1 MLNGIA
7 SELTKLR
14 TGSTFFAFMM
24 AGIVFVAVASW
35 GILTSAHEAAA
46 GTALD
51 AAWATTE
58 VIRGWFAL
66 SLVIAM
72 FGAYFV
78 ARDIAQG
85 TAARSIVM
93 GGGRRPYVISKLAT
107 GAVIGAAGAGI
118 GAALSLPSA
127 WLLLL
132 TVDLSPSVTH
142 TGWMVLLGCA
152 AVNFAAG
159 IWGVCL
165 GLLVRNTIA
174 SLVTVVGLC
183 LVVEPGVQA
192 IAPAAGRL
200 LMTNAMGSL
209 YLDPRAGLLEV
220 PLAGI
225 TVLGWLLVLGAGG
238 YLVTMKKDLT

>member
-7 SELTKLR
+7 SEMTKLR
-14 TGSTFFAFMM
+14 TGYTFLAFMM
-24 AGIVFVAVASW
+24 AGTVFVLVASW
-35 GILTSAHEAAA
+35 GILTSAREAAA

-51 AAWATTE
+51 ATWATTE

-78 ARDIAQG
+78 ARDFAQG

-93 GGGRRPYVISKLAT
+93 GGGRRPYVISKLVA
-107 GAVIGAAGAGI
+107 GAVIGAIGAGV
-118 GAALSLPSA
+118 GAAFSLPSA
-127 WLLLL
+127 WALLITEGLN
-132 TVDLSPSVTH
+132 PSMTH

-152 AVNFAAG
+152 VVNFAAG

-174 SLVTVVGLC
+174 SLVTVFGLC
-183 LVVEPGVQA
+183 LVVEPGIQA

-209 YLDPRAGLLEV
+209 YLDPRSGLLEA
-220 PLAGI
+220 PQAGI
-225 TVLGWLLVLGAGG
+225 VVLGWLLILGVGG

>member
-7 SELTKLR
+7 SEMTKLR
-14 TGSTFFAFMM
+14 TGHTFLAFMI
-24 AGIVFVAVASW
+24 AGTTFVVVASW

-51 AAWATTE
+51 AVWATTE

-78 ARDIAQG
+78 ARDFAQG

-93 GGGRRPYVISKLAT
+93 GGGRRAYVISKLAS
-107 GAVIGAAGAGI
+107 GAVIGVIGAGI

-132 TVDLSPSVTH
+132 TESLSPSVDH

-152 AVNFAAG
+152 VVNFAAG

-174 SLVTVVGLC
+174 SLVTVFGLC

-209 YLDPRAGLLEV
+209 YLDPRSGLLEV
-220 PLAGI
+220 PQASI
-225 TVLGWLLVLGAGG
+225 AVLGWLLVLGIGG
-238 YLVTMKKDLT
+238 YLVTLKKDLT